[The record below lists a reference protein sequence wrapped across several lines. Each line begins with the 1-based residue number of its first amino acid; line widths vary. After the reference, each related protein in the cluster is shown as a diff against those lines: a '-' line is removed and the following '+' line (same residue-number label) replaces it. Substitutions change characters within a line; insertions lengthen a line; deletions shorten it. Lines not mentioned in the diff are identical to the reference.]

1 MSSSIISDD
10 MSISPSSSSTSTVS
24 LSNTITPPPSY
35 ITNTALPSLKPLDED
50 IELAAR
56 PSNIPGAQPV
66 DQDIELAAPAR
77 PRYETSDERLSRYRI
92 ELDTAKENLVDCE
105 WALRKH
111 ELEVEAQ
118 RRDVRRVEKL
128 IAKEELRRG
137 PPFRRFFNQL
147 YLLMACV
154 LPGIAVMAPLS
165 GSLMYAM
172 HIMNH
177 YANHCHQTNPKLV
190 QAHTNWWAQFAASG
204 ITLFLSVVVIVPLVH
219 TRSGARQV
227 FVGGFLLFMTGF
239 CMLATMGFAMIPIDA
254 WVGEKLPVKDLASGI
269 LCAAESSRPSS

>member
-1 MSSSIISDD
+1 MSGSITSED
-10 MSISPSSSSTSTVS
+10 MSISPSSSS
-24 LSNTITPPPSY
+24 TITPPPSY
-35 ITNTALPSLKPLDED
+35 ITNTALPSIKPLDQD

-56 PSNIPGAQPV
+56 PSNIPGAKPL
-66 DQDIELAAPAR
+66 DKDIELAVPAR
-77 PRYETSDERLSRYRI
+77 AQYETSDERLSRYRI
-92 ELDTAKENLVDCE
+92 ELATAEENLVDSE

-128 IAKEELRRG
+128 IADEQWRQG
-137 PPFRRFFNQL
+137 PAFRRFFNQL
-147 YLLMACV
+147 YLLIACV

-177 YANHCHQTNPKLV
+177 YANHCHQTDPKLV
-190 QAHTNWWAQFAASG
+190 RAHTNWWAQFAASG
-204 ITLFLSVVVIVPLVH
+204 ITLFLSACVIVPQVH

-239 CMLATMGFAMIPIDA
+239 CMLATMGFAMVPLDS
-254 WVGEKLPVKDLASGI
+254 WVGENMPVKDLATGI